1 MSSSWHHFY
10 AMRKLKVVDYKREVS
25 KNFCSIDLND
35 FILKG
40 TQRVL
45 TIVPKCI
52 SVRLLKKKIHLFLL
66 DSFILAVPSTLSV
79 CVHSEGL

>member
-1 MSSSWHHFY
+1 MSDHFY
-10 AMRKLKVVDYKREVS
+10 AMRKLKVVDYKWEVS
-25 KNFCSIDLND
+25 KNFCSIDLSD

-52 SVRLLKKKIHLFLL
+52 SVRLLKKKIHVR
-66 DSFILAVPSTLSV
+66 III
-79 CVHSEGL
+79 